1 MTFLIITIAVVVAIL
16 VIATFTRFEVRDEA
30 YDRLK
35 WLAIRWS
42 VIVTFIGVI
51 VKTFDIPYGT
61 ETVTVVAAI
70 GALLAGLLG
79 ISATNYYTNGEQKKF
94 NSDGITMFE
103 GVDIDE
109 NQINDSE

>member
-1 MTFLIITIAVVVAIL
+1 MTFLIITILVVVAVLI
-16 VIATFTRFEVRDEA
+16 IATFTQFKLTNEA

-35 WLAIRWS
+35 WLVIRWS

-70 GALLAGLLG
+70 GALLSGLLG
-79 ISATNYYTNGEQKKF
+79 ISSYIFYTNGEQNKF
-94 NSDGITMFE
+94 NEDTLVEMLEVSDE
-103 GVDIDE
+103 E
-109 NQINDSE
+109 KNDLSK